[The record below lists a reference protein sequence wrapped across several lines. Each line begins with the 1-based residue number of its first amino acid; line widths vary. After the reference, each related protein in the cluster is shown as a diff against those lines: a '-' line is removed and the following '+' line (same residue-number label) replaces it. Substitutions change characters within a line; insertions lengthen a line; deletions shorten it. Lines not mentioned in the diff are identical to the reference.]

1 MKKNLLLST
10 AILIIIQ
17 INIRLIRIIVTS
29 LFLII
34 IITLQHDLKEALIE
48 LSETVEEEQIVV
60 RETVD
65 GMMAVK
71 SYDL

>member
-17 INIRLIRIIVTS
+17 INICLICIIVTS

-34 IITLQHDLKEALIE
+34 IITLQHDLEEALIE